1 MQQSIIAFKTEL
13 ITGPSKKTYAHMLH
27 FQIVHI
33 LTWQCLVSIN
43 LAEQLSPCVWDCRPW
58 TVPGLSFS
66 ESWQTPT
73 SLPTLQRQS
82 MAQWLWH
89 LGGTKQSRSF
99 KKPRPS
105 WSQSQSVMAMLLLMM
120 MLMLMR
126 MLQIST
132 LLAFFPAN
140 QFGFSIGTVGS
151 QCVSNKNNETL
162 VTSCMYVKQQF
173 GRTDTD
179 TLWY

>member
-1 MQQSIIAFKTEL
+1 
-13 ITGPSKKTYAHMLH
+13 
-27 FQIVHI
+27 
-33 LTWQCLVSIN
+33 
-43 LAEQLSPCVWDCRPW
+43 
-58 TVPGLSFS
+58 
-66 ESWQTPT
+66 
-73 SLPTLQRQS
+73 
-82 MAQWLWH
+82 
-89 LGGTKQSRSF
+89 
-99 KKPRPS
+99 
-105 WSQSQSVMAMLLLMM
+105 MAMLLLMM

-162 VTSCMYVKQQF
+162 VTSCKLSCMYVKQQF

-179 TLWY
+179 TL